1 MANQFVAAAVVA
13 GAVFSATPS
22 FAQSNTTQS
31 SPTTFNICVGGFW
44 NAQQGNKCDPYDI
57 YVFCLNPDKSQP
69 PYKNAAKDAC
79 KGAGKSASFT
89 AQTLRFVPDNRCGYT
104 NILITCNN

>member
-1 MANQFVAAAVVA
+1 MAHRFAAAAVVA
-13 GAVFSATPS
+13 GAVLSATLS

-44 NAQQGNKCDPYDI
+44 NAQHGNKCDPYAI
-57 YVFCLNPDKSQP
+57 YVFCLNPDKSQA
-69 PYKNAAKDAC
+69 PYNSAAKDAC

-89 AQTLRFVPDNRCGYT
+89 AQTLHHVPDNRCGYT
-104 NILITCNN
+104 NILITCK